1 MMSAADT
8 LIMMSHRT
16 GNIAFD
22 PKLSPNPNTMMG
34 ITQQQLQQNVLPNT
48 YAMVRGDILF
58 DYLEKISRF
67 LQNHVHS
74 HPSLPPDSLTW
85 AGDQKSELFSFPWRF
100 RALNENIRIN

>member
-1 MMSAADT
+1 
-8 LIMMSHRT
+8 
-16 GNIAFD
+16 
-22 PKLSPNPNTMMG
+22 MMG

-58 DYLEKISRF
+58 DYLEKISSF

-74 HPSLPPDSLTW
+74 HANLPPSSLTW
-85 AGDQKSELFSFPWRF
+85 AGDKKSDLFSFPWRF